1 MTFVQK
7 HGLWSEQAHDAA
19 ERISARLRNGEITR
33 LRFGW
38 ADQHALVR
46 GKTLFAERAAS
57 ALYSGVG
64 FVGTNLLKDSSDRTT
79 QAVFTRGAGFD
90 SDEFEG
96 AADVLLIADPLS
108 FVELPWS
115 PGSGWVQCQP
125 YFYRGE
131 RRGQLVPFDT
141 RGVLQ
146 RTVEMAREKSTLLR
160 VGLEVECHIF
170 KLDDQQI
177 KAADLGWP
185 GKAPAV
191 SALSTGYRLLS
202 EQRYDRLEPVLDL
215 LTEPL
220 LAMGL
225 PLESVEIELGPSQVE
240 FVFGPQEAMTGADTM
255 LLFRHAA
262 KQVLQRQ
269 GFHISFMCRPAL
281 PHAMSSG
288 WHLHQS
294 LVDLESGRNL
304 FCDPESAGTD
314 LSSTGLHY
322 LGGLIQHAAAATVF
336 STPTINGYRRYRPNA
351 LAPERVNWG
360 RDNRGAM
367 VRIIGGGDDPATRIE
382 NRVGEPA
389 ANPYLYLASQL
400 AAGLDGMAKKTD
412 PGPSADEPYRAN
424 YEPLPRTLDQ
434 ALAAL
439 AADGF
444 FANAFGQE
452 FIDYYSQLKQFEL
465 ARFHLEVSEWE
476 QREYFDL
483 F

>member
-1 MTFVQK
+1 MSFVQS
-7 HGLWSEQAHDAA
+7 HQLWTDEAQDAA
-19 ERISARLRNGEITR
+19 KRLSARLRNGELKR

-38 ADQHALVR
+38 ADQHGLVR
-46 GKTLFAERAAS
+46 GKALFAQRAEA
-57 ALYSGVG
+57 ALENGVG

-79 QAVFTRGAGFD
+79 QAVFTRGAGFGSED
-90 SDEFEG
+90 FEG
-96 AADVLLIADPLS
+96 AADVLLVADPLS

-146 RTVEMAREKSTLLR
+146 RCLESAHRQSYQMR
-160 VGLEVECHIF
+160 VGLEVECHLFRLAGQAI
-170 KLDDQQI
+170 DVT
-177 KAADLGWP
+177 DLGWP
-185 GKAPAV
+185 GAAPAV
-191 SALSTGYRLLS
+191 NPLSMGYRLLS
-202 EQRYDRLEPVLDL
+202 EQRYDKLEPVVDL

-220 LAMGL
+220 IAMGL
-225 PLESVEIELGPSQVE
+225 PLESVEVELGPSQLE
-240 FVFGPQEAMTGADTM
+240 FVFGPQDALAGADTM
-255 LLFRHAA
+255 LQFRHAA
-262 KQVLQRQ
+262 KQIMQRH
-269 GFHISFMCRPAL
+269 GYHISFMCRPAL

-294 LVDLESGRNL
+294 LISLDSGRNV
-304 FCDPESAGTD
+304 FCDPKPLAS
-314 LSSTGLHY
+314 GLAASGHHY
-322 LGGLIQHAAAATVF
+322 LGGLVRHAAAGTVF
-336 STPTINGYRRYRPNA
+336 ATPTINGYRRYRPNA
-351 LAPERVNWG
+351 LAPERINWG

-367 VRIIGGGDDPATRIE
+367 LRVVGGGEDPATRIE

-400 AAGLDGMAKKTD
+400 AAGLEGIAQQAD
-412 PGPSADEPYRAN
+412 PGASADEPYASE
-424 YEPLPRTLDQ
+424 YPLLPRTLDQ

-439 AADGF
+439 ADDPF
-444 FANAFGQE
+444 YSKAFGQE

-465 ARFHLEVSEWE
+465 ARFHLEVTEWE